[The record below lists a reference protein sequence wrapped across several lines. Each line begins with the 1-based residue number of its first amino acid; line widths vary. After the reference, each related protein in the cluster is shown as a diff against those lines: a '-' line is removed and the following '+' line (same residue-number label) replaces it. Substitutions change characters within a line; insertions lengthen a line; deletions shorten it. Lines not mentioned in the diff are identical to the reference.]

1 MHFHGVTSGISAST
15 TLTLIV
21 LLLICFFV
29 GTGLVMTPNQA
40 NTLGNLPPYFYASGS
55 AIMTTLQQIGGVI
68 GSALFVSFTTSK
80 ELVTSKI

>member
-1 MHFHGVTSGISAST
+1 
-15 TLTLIV
+15 
-21 LLLICFFV
+21 
-29 GTGLVMTPNQA
+29 MTPNQA